1 VGNTKKNQLK
11 PWLKKQYCIPAEG
24 SAEFVC
30 NMEDTLEV
38 YKRPY
43 DPRRPQICMD
53 EGSKQLLAE
62 TQASIPMETGK
73 PEREDYEY
81 EREGTCSI
89 FVACEPLAGK
99 RYLKVSK
106 QRTKKDWA
114 AFMQE
119 VIDVQ
124 YPDAEKIILVMDN
137 LNTHVLSSFYEA
149 FDAPTA
155 RRLVE
160 KVELHYTPKHGS
172 WLNMAEIELSI
183 LARQCLSDRMPS
195 MDFVAKQVQV
205 WQTERNQAQVTINW
219 RFTTADA
226 RIKLKRLYPSLER
239 KERGANHSNEE

>member
-1 VGNTKKNQLK
+1 
-11 PWLKKQYCIPAEG
+11 
-24 SAEFVC
+24 
-30 NMEDTLEV
+30 MEDTLEV

-43 DPRRPQICMD
+43 DPRFPQICMD

-62 TQASIPMETGK
+62 IRASIPMEKGK

-81 EREGTCSI
+81 EREGTCSL

-99 RYLKVSK
+99 RYLKVTK

-124 YPDAEKIILVMDN
+124 YRDAEKIILVMDN

-160 KVELHYTPKHGS
+160 KVEIHYTPKHGS

-195 MDFVAKQVQV
+195 VDFVAKQVQA

-219 RFTTADA
+219 RFTTQDA
-226 RIKLKRLYPSLER
+226 RIKLKRLYPSIEA
-239 KERGANHSNEE
+239 KERDANYSNEE

>member
-1 VGNTKKNQLK
+1 
-11 PWLKKQYCIPAEG
+11 
-24 SAEFVC
+24 
-30 NMEDTLEV
+30 MEDTLEV
-38 YKRPY
+38 YTRPY

-62 TQASIPMETGK
+62 TRASLPMKEGK
-73 PEREDYEY
+73 PKREDYEY

-99 RYLKVSK
+99 RYLKVTK

-114 AFMQE
+114 EFMQE
-119 VIDVQ
+119 VIDVH

-160 KVELHYTPKHGS
+160 KVEIHYTPKHGS

-195 MDFVAKQVQV
+195 REFVEQQVSA
-205 WQTERNQAQVTINW
+205 WQNERNHVQVTINW
-219 RFTTADA
+219 RFTTQDA
-226 RIKLKRLYPSLER
+226 RIKLKRLYPSFEA
-239 KERGANHSNEE
+239 EGDDSHCSNEV

>member
-1 VGNTKKNQLK
+1 
-11 PWLKKQYCIPAEG
+11 
-24 SAEFVC
+24 
-30 NMEDTLEV
+30 MEDTLEV

-43 DPRRPQICMD
+43 EPRFPQICMD

-62 TQASIPMETGK
+62 TREPIPMEKGK
-73 PEREDYEY
+73 PKREDNEY

-89 FVACEPLAGK
+89 FVACEPLTGK
-99 RYLKVSK
+99 RYLKVTER
-106 QRTKKDWA
+106 RTKKDWA
-114 AFMQE
+114 DFMQE
-119 VIDVQ
+119 VIDIH
-124 YPDAEKIILVMDN
+124 YKDAEKIILVMDN

-160 KVELHYTPKHGS
+160 KVEIHYTPKHGS

-195 MDFVAKQVQV
+195 IDFIQKQVHA
-205 WQTERNQAQVTINW
+205 WQAERNQAQVTINW
-219 RFTTADA
+219 RFTTEDA

-239 KERGANHSNEE
+239 KEQDANHSNEE

>member
-1 VGNTKKNQLK
+1 
-11 PWLKKQYCIPAEG
+11 
-24 SAEFVC
+24 
-30 NMEDTLEV
+30 MEDTLEV

-43 DPRRPQICMD
+43 EPRFPQICMD

-62 TQASIPMETGK
+62 TREPIPMEKGK
-73 PEREDYEY
+73 PKREDNEY
-81 EREGTCSI
+81 ERKGTCSI
-89 FVACEPLAGK
+89 FVACEPLTGK
-99 RYLKVSK
+99 RYLKVTER
-106 QRTKKDWA
+106 RTKKDWA
-114 AFMQE
+114 DFMQE
-119 VIDVQ
+119 VIDIH
-124 YPDAEKIILVMDN
+124 YKDAEKIILVMDN

-160 KVELHYTPKHGS
+160 KVEIHYTPKHGS

-195 MDFVAKQVQV
+195 IDFVQKQVHA

-219 RFTTADA
+219 RFTTEDA

-239 KERGANHSNEE
+239 KERDANHSNEE

>member
-1 VGNTKKNQLK
+1 
-11 PWLKKQYCIPAEG
+11 
-24 SAEFVC
+24 
-30 NMEDTLEV
+30 MEDTLEV

-43 DPRRPQICMD
+43 DARFPQICMD

-62 TQASIPMETGK
+62 TRAPIPMEKGK
-73 PEREDYEY
+73 PKREDNEY

-99 RYLKVSK
+99 RYLKVTE

-114 AFMQE
+114 EFMQE

-124 YPDAEKIILVMDN
+124 YRDAEKIILVMDN

-160 KVELHYTPKHGS
+160 KVEIHYTPKHGS

-195 MDFVAKQVQV
+195 MDFVEKQVNA

-219 RFTTADA
+219 RFTTEDA
-226 RIKLKRLYPSLER
+226 RIKLKRLYPSFEA
-239 KERGANHSNEE
+239 KEQDTGFSNEG

>member
-1 VGNTKKNQLK
+1 
-11 PWLKKQYCIPAEG
+11 
-24 SAEFVC
+24 
-30 NMEDTLEV
+30 MEDALEV

-43 DPRRPQICMD
+43 DVRFPQICMD

-62 TQASIPMETGK
+62 TRAPIPMEKGK
-73 PEREDYEY
+73 PKREDNEY

-99 RYLKVSK
+99 RYLKVTE

-114 AFMQE
+114 EFMQE

-124 YPDAEKIILVMDN
+124 YRDAEKIILVMDN

-160 KVELHYTPKHGS
+160 KVEIHYTPKHGS

-195 MDFVAKQVQV
+195 MDFVEKQVHA

-219 RFTTADA
+219 RFTTEDA
-226 RIKLKRLYPSLER
+226 RIKLKRLYPSFEA
-239 KERGANHSNEE
+239 KEQDTGFSNEG